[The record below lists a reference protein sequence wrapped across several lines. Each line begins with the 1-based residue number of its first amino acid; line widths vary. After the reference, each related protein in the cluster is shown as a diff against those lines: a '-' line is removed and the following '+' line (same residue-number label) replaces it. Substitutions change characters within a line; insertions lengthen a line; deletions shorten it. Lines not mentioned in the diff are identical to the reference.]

1 MSAEYKQ
8 TLISYRLER
17 ARESLDAAQLLLSNG
32 MLTSSMNRIYYAMFY
47 AVQALLVLHDVSFSK
62 HGTVNGY
69 LNGWF

>member
-17 ARESLDAAQLLLSNG
+17 ARESLDAAQLLFSNG

-47 AVQALLVLHDVSFSK
+47 AVQALLVLHDASFSK
-62 HGTVNGY
+62 HGKVKRYFNGR
-69 LNGWF
+69 F